1 MTRCRLGAAGPGCGA
16 AAHWQL
22 TARLCQSRS
31 FRLPTRARP
40 VGVPKFKFS
49 GPSAKSPPASRHG
62 FLEVPNQDVECS
74 HLDHDSNHE
83 SFKEC
88 GPAGVVLVLILR
100 GPSRRR
106 RTSRPRPGLPQGQ
119 SRQPADGRGA
129 GGGQPQIGNLESQV
143 LITIM
148 IDITQNRQS
157 LSLHVLASGPGSQAH
172 SGRLCQ
178 GEKHVTHIFRH
189 PTGPVEG
196 PRARAILQ
204 FQVA

>member
-100 GPSRRR
+100 RGPSRRR
-106 RTSRPRPGLPQGQ
+106 RTSRPRPGLLRGQ
-119 SRQPADGRGA
+119 SRQPADGRHGGA
-129 GGGQPQIGNLESQV
+129 GGGQPQV